1 MTENKLHL
9 LLRDKKTYGVEFQNH
24 LLEQYKLYVEMAD
37 RISGRRM
44 LANSFFVGVHT
55 TLTIVFTALLKK
67 DMLTPDWLIA
77 APFISLMLLCYVWER
92 VVKSYRQLNSGK
104 YKIVLLLEEALPA
117 APYGAEWTALGK
129 GKDKKLYR
137 PLTVVEKWVPRCF
150 GLLYVISAVIFL
162 FFKG

>member
-77 APFISLMLLCYVWER
+77 APFITLIFLCYVWER

-104 YKIVLLLEEALPA
+104 YKVVLLLEEALPA
-117 APYGAEWTALGK
+117 APYDAEWTALGK
-129 GKDKKLYR
+129 GIDRSYISRL
-137 PLTVVEKWVPRCF
+137 PLLKSWCH
-150 GLLYVISAVIFL
+150 GALA
-162 FFKG
+162 